1 MHWALATSD
10 AVRQLIDEAYKLA
23 PTARADRAD
32 LDLSLG
38 VQPLYTLKTD
48 RFFLVEGRDTRFRLY
63 KETNPHWKVVNIT
76 SEAED
81 KPSLL
86 AFVARL
92 EEGGKLEREFARL
105 LKEGVIS
112 RIEAAEIRRVKA
124 EQAALRLAMWKA
136 APPVYN
142 TRTRGKKVNYSE
154 LDGESEEEE
163 DIHDEDVMEEERRG
177 IAGSRRSE
185 RNRGGGGDREVVEY
199 TGSGRVVK
207 RPRLNGVQEEQ
218 EEEMEWSEYSDKGV
232 TDGSDDEMDV
242 EEQDD
247 VEPRSMVLK
256 LKVPRDKLAIA
267 ATTRDSL
274 SANGVETN
282 SWTTSPRKN
291 APSPSSSRSA
301 SQHYPPKPFP
311 PSAPTP
317 DGYVPFIKD
326 PATVPFRSTQL
337 SPQPI
342 PRPTP
347 VFSSPPQGH
356 AFPLQSQVSPKSFFQ
371 PQHSPK
377 LVQQQTSPRP
387 YQPQI
392 QSFQPQPFQPRPYGQ
407 PQYSPRPYQ
416 PQFPHLQ
423 AEIVVKG
430 WRQQDH
436 QPQSPYQTPPIQSLI
451 NGADTRGNVDRG
463 LQFNRPPT
471 PLSPQHLPPK
481 APGDPFAK
489 TNGSQEWTAPEVL
502 ASGNVASNDTGTND
516 KMPLGLILREN
527 DSAVGL
533 TDPKVDHVAGKE
545 EPVNEQIG

>member
-1 MHWALATSD
+1 MHWALTTSE

-76 SEAED
+76 SEADD

-92 EEGGKLEREFARL
+92 EEGGKLEREFAGL

-154 LDGESEEEE
+154 LDGGSEEEE
-163 DIHDEDVMEEERRG
+163 DIHEEDEMEEERRG
-177 IAGSRRSE
+177 VVGTRRSG
-185 RNRGGGGDREVVEY
+185 RNRGGGGGDREVVEY
-199 TGSGRVVK
+199 TGSGRMVK
-207 RPRLNGVQEEQ
+207 RPRLNGVEE

-232 TDGSDDEMDV
+232 TDGSDDEEMVV
-242 EEQDD
+242 EEDED

-256 LKVPRDKLAIA
+256 LKISRNKLAA
-267 ATTRDSL
+267 AANSRDSL
-274 SANGVETN
+274 SANGVERK
-282 SWTTSPRKN
+282 SWTTGPTKN
-291 APSPSSSRSA
+291 IPSPSSSRPA
-301 SQHYPPKPFP
+301 SQHYPPRIFP
-311 PSAPTP
+311 PLAPAP
-317 DGYVPFIKD
+317 GGYVPFIED

-342 PRPTP
+342 SRPNP
-347 VFSSPPQGH
+347 PFNSPLQLHPLPPPPQI
-356 AFPLQSQVSPKSFFQ
+356 SPNYIAQ

-377 LVQQQTSPRP
+377 LAQPHTSPRP

-392 QSFQPQPFQPRPYGQ
+392 QSFQPQPYQPRPYGQ
-407 PQYSPRPYQ
+407 PQFPPRPYQ
-416 PQFPHLQ
+416 PQFSHQ
-423 AEIVVKG
+423 QDQIVVKD
-430 WRQQDH
+430 WRHQDH
-436 QPQSPYQTPPIQSLI
+436 QPKLPPQTPAIQSAI
-451 NGADTRGNVDRG
+451 NRTNSKGNVD
-463 LQFNRPPT
+463 LTSQLNHPST
-471 PLSPQHLPPK
+471 PLSPHLPPNTSVDLP
-481 APGDPFAK
+481 AN
-489 TNGSQEWTAPEVL
+489 TNGSQEWNTPELLAP
-502 ASGNVASNDTGTND
+502 GNIASNDTSPKDNI
-516 KMPLGLILREN
+516 PGLDL
-527 DSAVGL
+527 
-533 TDPKVDHVAGKE
+533 AGA
-545 EPVNEQIG
+545 